1 MNRKITSKNKKYL
14 EFLKKRNSLTT
25 KDYTFFL
32 DKMYFASN
40 DGSQNTFVYQPTLD
54 TLKLKKEKGTDYVL
68 SWKP

>member
-14 EFLKKRNSLTT
+14 EFLKKINSLTT